1 MNGNSA
7 KRKLRGGSNRQQLQE
22 GSYCPAS
29 IIVFAGCRNEGKRIM
44 YLSVQTRRAHTISPR
59 TLSVHIVLRSAATV
73 VKRSVEVR
81 FNQET
86 STMLHRRDAG
96 SALR

>member
-44 YLSVQTRRAHTISPR
+44 YLSVRHALPGATSAHNLSPHAQRA
-59 TLSVHIVLRSAATV
+59 TLFYGPL
-73 VKRSVEVR
+73 
-81 FNQET
+81 Q
-86 STMLHRRDAG
+86 L
-96 SALR
+96 